1 MEKTAARQVDVAIVG
16 GGIIGC
22 ATAWYLHK
30 RGVKVGVFEKG
41 RIAGEQSGKNSGFV
55 RKQGRDRREMQLIK
69 RSLDLWGTIDADTGE
84 VTGFNRNGIMSVASD
99 ESKLEAM
106 RAWLRIARE
115 FDVDSEVISMDR
127 MREISPTFSGDYAGG
142 LYTRSDARAEPS
154 LAAPAIARALS
165 KRGMDVHENCL
176 VQGLLMEGGKVAG
189 IVTERGE
196 VRAGTV
202 VVAAGL
208 WTGVFLDRYGIR
220 VPQVDLRV
228 SVGRT
233 GPFEHR
239 VALPT
244 NFDKALVRP
253 RYDGGLTI
261 APGLEGPLDYD
272 AAFRSLRHAPR
283 YIRTL
288 FTSREA
294 TRVNVGGYFLR
305 DRANVRSYLSGPPH
319 RYADIRVPDVL
330 PNRAVLANACA
341 AAQAAFGFA
350 NPLRLVEQWAC
361 RIDITPDGV
370 PVLDRVETHGNLVI
384 ATGMSGH
391 GFGISLGVGD
401 TLAQLIDEG
410 RTDISLQPFRLARFA
425 ERYFAA
431 PQNVL

>member
-1 MEKTAARQVDVAIVG
+1 MSRVPAREVDVAIVG

-22 ATAWYLHK
+22 ATAWYLQQ
-30 RGVKVGVFEKG
+30 RGLSVGLYEKG

-55 RKQGRDRREMQLIK
+55 RKQGRDRREMELII
-69 RSLDLWGTIDADTGE
+69 RSLDLWGRIDAETGE
-84 VTGFNRNGIMSVASD
+84 ETGFNRNGIVSVASD
-99 ESKLEAM
+99 ESKLDSM

-115 FDVDSEVISMDR
+115 FGVDSEVISMER
-127 MREISPTFSGDYAGG
+127 MKEISPTFAGDYAGG
-142 LYTRSDARAEPS
+142 LYTRSDARAEPG
-154 LAAPAIARALS
+154 LAAPAIARALL
-165 KRGMDVHENCL
+165 KRGADVHENCL
-176 VQGLLMEGGKVAG
+176 VQELLLEGGRTRGV
-189 IVTERGE
+189 VTERGP
-196 VRAGTV
+196 VRARTV

-208 WTGVFLDRYGIR
+208 WTGVFLARYGIN

-233 GPFEHR
+233 APFDHR

-253 RYDGGLTI
+253 RHDGGLTI
-261 APGLEGPLDYD
+261 APGLQGPLDYD

-294 TRVNVGGYFLR
+294 TRVHVGRYFLEDRRKVR
-305 DRANVRSYLSGPPH
+305 DYLSGDPE
-319 RYADIRVPDVL
+319 RYGAIRVPDV
-330 PNRAVLANACA
+330 PANARVLGDASA
-341 AAQAAFGFA
+341 AARAAFGWDSAPPF
-350 NPLRLVEQWAC
+350 VEAWAC

-370 PVLDRVETHGNLVI
+370 PVLDRVDARGDLIV

-401 TLAQLIDEG
+401 TLAEFIHEG
-410 RTDISLQPFRLARFA
+410 RTAISLEPFRLSRFA
-425 ERYFAA
+425 DRYFAA